1 MRLEAVFADRQG
13 MVSAPLPD
21 QDERP
26 LLCIDTSSNQG
37 GIALY
42 DGRTLS
48 TRSWPAERSHTTT
61 LLTEI
66 RHLLDR
72 SQVRVREIAAVA
84 IATGPGT
91 FTGLR
96 VGFGVA
102 KGFHLATRVPLIG
115 ISTLEATALGYA
127 DCGLPIVAVIG
138 AGRGRIVW
146 AHYDAIDGGLNQSRP
161 PRNGTVSELVE
172 ELRESGRALVTGELD
187 DDQAELIGQLDKIS
201 LPSRP
206 LRARQ
211 PGALAELAW
220 RRWRAGN
227 VDDASAIEP
236 VYLSR

>member
-1 MRLEAVFADRQG
+1 MASALLPGLDDRPIL
-13 MVSAPLPD
+13 S
-21 QDERP
+21 
-26 LLCIDTSSNQG
+26 IDTSSSQG

-61 LLTEI
+61 LLSEI
-66 RHLLDR
+66 HHLLDR
-72 SQVRVREIAAVA
+72 AEVRVPELAAVA
-84 IATGPGT
+84 IAIGPGA

-102 KGFHLATRVPLIG
+102 KGFHLATKVPLIG
-115 ISTLEATALGYA
+115 ISTLEATAFGYA
-127 DCGLPIVAVIG
+127 TCGSPVVAVIG
-138 AGRGRIVW
+138 AGRGRLVW
-146 AHYDAIDGGLNQSRP
+146 ACYEASSGSLDQSHP

-172 ELRESGRALVTGELD
+172 ELRGSSRVLVTGELD
-187 DDQAELIGQLDKIS
+187 DDQAGLISQLDGVS
-201 LPSRP
+201 LPPLP
-206 LRARQ
+206 LRMRY

-227 VDDASAIEP
+227 VDEPSAIEP

>member
-1 MRLEAVFADRQG
+1 MA
-13 MVSAPLPD
+13 SAPVPGLND
-21 QDERP
+21 RP
-26 LLCIDTSSNQG
+26 ILSIDTSSSQG

-61 LLTEI
+61 LLSEI
-66 RHLLDR
+66 HHLLDR
-72 SQVRVREIAAVA
+72 AEVRVPELAAVA
-84 IATGPGT
+84 IAIGPGA

-96 VGFGVA
+96 VGFGVV
-102 KGFHLATRVPLIG
+102 KGFHLATKVPLIG

-127 DCGLPIVAVIG
+127 SCGSPVVAVIG
-138 AGRGRIVW
+138 AGRGRLVW
-146 AHYDAIDGGLNQSRP
+146 ARYEASSGSLDQSNP

-172 ELRESGRALVTGELD
+172 ELRGSSRVLVTGELD
-187 DDQAELIGQLDKIS
+187 DDQAGLIGQLDGVS
-201 LPSRP
+201 VPPLP
-206 LRARQ
+206 LRTRY

-227 VDDASAIEP
+227 VDEPSAIEP